1 MVAAATAAKYE
12 VLEVGIMHPEQEPT
26 TALYD
31 AMSPC
36 RRPHAPST
44 LTKRCSHRACLC
56 LARFTG
62 QVGYVILGMR
72 SAKEARVGDT
82 IFHLKQTVTP
92 LPGFQPAKSMVC
104 ARVRD
109 PASADR

>member
-31 AMSPC
+31 AMPPC
-36 RRPHAPST
+36 RRPHHAVPTHQTLLAPSV
-44 LTKRCSHRACLC
+44 S

-109 PASADR
+109 PGSANR